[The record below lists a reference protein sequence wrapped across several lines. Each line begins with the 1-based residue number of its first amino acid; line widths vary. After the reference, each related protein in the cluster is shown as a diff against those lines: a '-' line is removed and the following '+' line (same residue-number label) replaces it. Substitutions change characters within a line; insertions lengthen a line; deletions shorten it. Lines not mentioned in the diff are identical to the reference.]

1 MSEIERFFLLELGTV
16 LVRPLRSV
24 EDEPAYLRF
33 GAALAPNDLRT
44 RFAVP
49 TKWRPELAARLFG
62 FAGSVFAA
70 FAEGGEILGV
80 GAIVGR
86 EFSLTVRSDVKRHG
100 VGRMILTH
108 LISYALEHGMIELV
122 GTALAENQPMLALA
136 RSAGFRA
143 TGFEGPM
150 VSMRLCLP

>member
-1 MSEIERFFLLELGTV
+1 MSEIESFFVPDLGEV
-16 LVRPLRSV
+16 FVRPLRPR

-33 GAALAPNDLRT
+33 GAALAPSDLRT

-49 TKWRPELAARLFG
+49 TKWRPELAPRLFG

-70 FAEGGEILGV
+70 FDESGEILGV
-80 GAIVGR
+80 GAIVGT

-100 VGRMILTH
+100 VGRILLTH
-108 LISYALEHGMIELV
+108 IVSYALKHGILELV
-122 GTALAENQPMLALA
+122 GTALAENQPVLALA

-143 TGFEGPM
+143 SGFDGPM
-150 VSMRLCLP
+150 ISMRLCLP